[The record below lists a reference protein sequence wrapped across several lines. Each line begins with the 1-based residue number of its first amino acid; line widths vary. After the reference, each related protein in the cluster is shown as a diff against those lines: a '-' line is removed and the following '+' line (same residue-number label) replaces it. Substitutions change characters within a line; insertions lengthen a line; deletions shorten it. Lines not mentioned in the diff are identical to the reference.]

1 MARPIIL
8 ASASPFRRQ
17 LMTNAGM
24 NFEWKESEIDE
35 RAIEQ
40 AAALSDPA
48 AIALLLATEK
58 ARTVSRRHVDALVI
72 GCDQTMSLENE
83 VLHKSASTEEARQT
97 LKHLAGRSH
106 RLNSAIVIA
115 INGQPVWDHVG
126 VAELTMRRFS
136 DSFLDRYMEIAG
148 EAVLRSVGA
157 YQLEGIGIQLFER
170 IDGDYFTIIGLPLL
184 PLLQQL
190 RQMGEM
196 DE

>member
-1 MARPIIL
+1 MARQIIL

-24 NFEWKESEIDE
+24 NFEWEESEIDE
-35 RAIEQ
+35 RKIEE
-40 AAALSDPA
+40 AAALNDPA
-48 AIALLLATEK
+48 AIALLLAAEK
-58 ARTVSRRHVDALVI
+58 AKTVSRRHTDALVI

-83 VLHKSASTEEARQT
+83 VLHKSGSTEEARQT
-97 LKHLAGRSH
+97 LKRLAGRSH
-106 RLNSAIVIA
+106 RLNSAIAIA
-115 INGQPVWDHVG
+115 IDEELVWNHVG

-136 DSFLDRYMEIAG
+136 DSFLDRYIEMAG
-148 EAVLRSVGA
+148 DAVLRSVGA

-184 PLLQQL
+184 LLLQQL